1 MAIYHLNAQ
10 IIGRKAGRSSVACA
24 AYRSGEELVDARTG
38 ETHRFAGSERVA
50 HAEIVAPSDAPDWAR
65 DRGQLWNSAEQR
77 ERRKDSQLAR
87 EFEVSL
93 PRELSL
99 EQQKDLVRD
108 WIREEFTPAGAVADL
123 AIHTDPK
130 NHNPHCHIMT
140 TMRPVSSD
148 GWGAQKLRQWED
160 RAQIDHW
167 RKSWAEHTNRA
178 LELAGRDERVDH
190 RTLKAQGI
198 ERQPMIKEGPAAR
211 RLEERG
217 LVSDRMSINRQIREW
232 NRQLRETASAAIDT
246 MRRKLQAKPADRAK
260 PAYVEALRDVVKAR
274 PAPATRDHD
283 VVSKEGHGVVSA
295 PPEPAAAVKAS
306 KPKKQPPPAAA
317 PKLPSRGPSP
327 KPNEDDGVDI
337 GTQQAWLAGKGPKG
351 R

>member
-99 EQQKDLVRD
+99 AQQKELVRD
-108 WIREEFTPAGAVADL
+108 WIRAEFTPAGAVADF

-160 RAQIDHW
+160 RSQIDHW

-178 LELAGRDERVDH
+178 LELAGREERVDH
-190 RTLKAQGI
+190 RTLEAQGI
-198 ERQPMIKEGPAAR
+198 ERKPTIKEGYAAR
-211 RLEERG
+211 QMEARG
-217 LVSDRMSINRQIREW
+217 QVSDRMSINRQIREW
-232 NRQLRETASAAIDT
+232 NRQLLATASAALET
-246 MRRKLQAKPADRAK
+246 MKQKLQTKPADRAK
-260 PAYVEALRDVVKAR
+260 PAFVDDLRAAAKAR
-274 PAPATRDHD
+274 PGTSMSKHD
-283 VVSKEGHGVVSA
+283 VVSGRPQPA
-295 PPEPAAAVKAS
+295 PAVEAS
-306 KPKKQPPPAAA
+306 KPKPPRAVA
-317 PKLPSRGPSP
+317 PKFPSRGPSP
-327 KPNEDDGVDI
+327 RPTENDGVDLA
-337 GTQQAWLAGKGPKG
+337 TQQAWRNGKGPKG